1 MFLGV
6 VPSEE
11 VRARY
16 ASFVGSA
23 RVRVPGLRWVLPQN
37 LHLTMRFLGE
47 TSEVLRER
55 LEARVAEGLRGV
67 PPLDWTLG
75 EPGTFGRRGSP
86 RVLLLHLAAGATALE
101 ALADQLEA
109 AAQSVGFARDA
120 KAWTGHLT
128 LARNPQRLCISDW
141 KNAAAPACLQGLQ
154 SRADRVILFA
164 SRSQPPGGVYS
175 RLREFPLEG

>member
-11 VRARY
+11 VRTRY
-16 ASFVGSA
+16 ASFVASA
-23 RVRVPGLRWVLPQN
+23 RARLPGLRWVLPQN

-86 RVLLLHLAAGATALE
+86 RVLLVHVAAGATALE

-109 AAQSVGFARDA
+109 AALRVGFARA
-120 KAWTGHLT
+120 ARPWTGHLT
-128 LARNPQRLCISDW
+128 LARNPQGLHIPDW
-141 KNAAAPACLQGLQ
+141 KNAAEPARLEGLR
-154 SRADRVILFA
+154 SSADRVILFA
-164 SRSQPPGGVYS
+164 SRLQAPGGVYS